1 MGTTLSKAQK
11 RTTYYFRRT
20 FDVTGAVST
29 ATLELLRDDGAVVY
43 IDGTEV
49 ARTNMPAGTIVFA
62 TQASTEIT
70 GAAEKNAVTLTLP
83 RPPTV
88 GTHTIAIEV
97 HQFGN
102 AAGDLS
108 MDARLTLG

>member
-1 MGTTLSKAQK
+1 
-11 RTTYYFRRT
+11 
-20 FDVTGAVST
+20 
-29 ATLELLRDDGAVVY
+29 LRDDGAVRLPSTARRSPGQHAVR
-43 IDGTEV
+43 TV
-49 ARTNMPAGTIVFA
+49 AFA

-70 GAAEKNAVTLTLP
+70 GAAEKNGRDPHPAHGRL
-83 RPPTV
+83 TV